1 MIAVHNLVKRF
12 KLYSR
17 PSDRLREALT
27 RSPRHREFHALKD
40 LSFQVEAGE
49 TLGIIG
55 VNGSGKSTL
64 LKILTGVILPDAGSI
79 LVEGRITGLLELGT
93 GFNPDFSGYD
103 NIFMNATYLGMS
115 HAEVQERLDRIIS
128 FSELEDFIHEPLKT
142 YSSGMTMRL
151 AFSIAIHAQ
160 PRCFVVDEALS
171 VGDAHFQQKCMN
183 RIREFKA
190 GGGTILFVSHDL
202 ATIKML
208 SDRVMLLDKGDLVEI
223 GDPDMVVNR
232 YNYLLACYG
241 EDGKR
246 LTAAP
251 EGAYGTFDARISKVT
266 IQGCDSGADLISSGE
281 ECRIDVDLTAKIS
294 LKELTVGIMIR
305 DRFGQDIY
313 GINTHYLNIPVSIG
327 ANETRRVSFSFP
339 VLLQQGKYTLTV
351 ALHVGSNHQDACYH
365 WLDNAASFQIAGLKG
380 VPFAGVTDLRARC
393 QVQEKNV

>member
-1 MIAVHNLVKRF
+1 MIAVQNLVKRF
-12 KLYSR
+12 KLYPS

-27 RSPRHREFHALKD
+27 RRPRHREFYALKG
-40 LSFQVEAGE
+40 LSFEVAQGE
-49 TLGIIG
+49 SLGIIG

-64 LKILTGVILPDAGSI
+64 LKILTGVILPDAGTV

-93 GFNPDFSGYD
+93 GFNPEFSGYD

-115 HAEVQERLDRIIS
+115 HAEVQAQLSQIIS
-128 FSELEDFIHEPLKT
+128 FSELEDFIQEPLKT
-142 YSSGMTMRL
+142 YSSGMIMRL
-151 AFSIAIHAQ
+151 AFSIAIHAE

-190 GGGTILFVSHDL
+190 GGGAILFVSHDL

-223 GDPDMVVNR
+223 GDPDTVVNR

-246 LTAAP
+246 LASAP
-251 EGAYGTFDARISKVT
+251 EGSYGTFDAKITGVT
-266 IQGCDSGADLISSGE
+266 IQGADSGADLISSGE
-281 ECRIDVDLTAKIS
+281 ECRIDVDLATTVRIDK
-294 LKELTVGIMIR
+294 LTVGILIR

-313 GINTHYLNIPVSIG
+313 GINTHYLNIPLSLSAG
-327 ANETRRVSFSFP
+327 EERRVSFSFP
-339 VLLQQGKYTLTV
+339 LLLQQGKYTLTV
-351 ALHVGSNHQDACYH
+351 ALHSGSDHQDACYH
-365 WLDNAASFQIAGLKG
+365 WLDNAVSFQVAGLKG
-380 VPFAGVTDLRARC
+380 APFAGITDLRAKC
-393 QVQEKNV
+393 TTQ

>member
-1 MIAVHNLVKRF
+1 MIRVQNLTKRF
-12 KLYSR
+12 RLYAR
-17 PSDRLREALT
+17 PVDRLIEALT
-27 RSPRHREFHALKD
+27 RRPRHRDFCALKD
-40 LSFQVEAGE
+40 LSFQIEAGE

-64 LKILTGVILPDAGSI
+64 LKILTGVILPDAGEI
-79 LVEGRITGLLELGT
+79 TVEGRITGLLELGT
-93 GFNPDFSGYD
+93 GFNPEFSGYD

-115 HAEVQERLDRIIS
+115 HTEVQERLDRIIS

-151 AFSIAIHAQ
+151 AFSIAIHAE

-190 GGGTILFVSHDL
+190 SGGTILFVSHDL

-223 GDPDMVVNR
+223 SDPDTVVNR

-246 LTAAP
+246 LAAAP
-251 EGAYGTFDARISKVT
+251 EGAYGTFDARISKVS
-266 IQGCDSGADLISSGE
+266 IRGIDSGADLLSSGE
-281 ECRIDVDLTAKIS
+281 ECCIDVELDANISLEDLTI
-294 LKELTVGIMIR
+294 GIMIR

-313 GINTHYLNIPVSIG
+313 GTNTHYLNIPLSVVAG
-327 ANETRRVSFSFP
+327 EKRRVSFHFP
-339 VLLQQGKYTLTV
+339 LLLQQGKYTLTV
-351 ALHVGSNHQDACYH
+351 ALHAGRDHQDACYH
-365 WLDNAASFQIAGLKG
+365 WLDNAASFQVAGLKG
-380 VPFAGVTDLRARC
+380 ALFAGITDLQARC
-393 QVQEKNV
+393 SVS